1 MKNHRILL
9 LTALATTAIG
19 FSTLAQD
26 AGGPRPG
33 ERGPGSR
40 GPKPPLIEAL
50 DPNNDGVID
59 QQEIANASAALQKLD
74 KNGDG
79 KLTLEE
85 LRPPQREGEPAP
97 GGPHGQGSRG
107 PRGEQPGRPQRP
119 PSDQ

>member
-19 FSTLAQD
+19 LSALAQD

-33 ERGPGSR
+33 ERGPGPR

-85 LRPPQREGEPAP
+85 LRPPQREGEPGP
-97 GGPHGQGSRG
+97 GGPHGQGSR